1 MNQVRYQ
8 LSLLDPVSHYYQ
20 VRIEF
25 TPWSSAPIELQL
37 PAWIPGSYMIRDFA
51 RNVQRFQ
58 ATDSQGALSWQQL
71 NKQLWQVNHQGLPVR
86 IEYLVYAF
94 DLSVRANYFNDEV
107 AVINPAA
114 CCLEVIG
121 AAQLELE
128 LIAPSAYPDWR
139 VATGLSRDAN
149 TAFASFGL
157 YHAEHYQHLIDCPLL
172 CGNLC
177 IETFMLDAVPHHVV
191 VVGAYQQ
198 DMTRFSQE
206 LQRICAA
213 QRDVFGEL
221 PDDLSEYWFLTWA
234 VDKGYGGLE
243 HRNSTLLLCN
253 RFDLPNPLAPGQQ
266 TDDYITLLGL
276 CSHEYFHTWWVKRAR
291 PKALLHYQLNA
302 EQYTDQ
308 LWLYEGFT
316 SYFDDYALVKT
327 GLITVEKYLQL
338 LSETISRVTR
348 ASSQMHQ
355 SLAASSHNA
364 WTMYYK
370 QDENAQNAVVNYY
383 AKGSLVALCL
393 DAQLQQQG
401 LSLTGFM
408 QACWHAYGRTE
419 LGSDWDTLAAI
430 LLKYSQNPALVQE
443 LWHWVYQSGSLP
455 LEHAIQT
462 LGLSLCW
469 RAAINQQDVSGNKTF
484 VVEPR
489 AFGAWYEFKTD
500 GMAVSAVAEQ
510 SPAKQAGIMAG
521 DLIIAVDGLR
531 MTEQNW
537 REVNLRKARDATIE
551 LHLFR
556 QQRLLTVTLQPA
568 PAASTVA
575 ILTADPAQAPS
586 LQRWL
591 GIGA

>member
-20 VRIEF
+20 VSIEF

-51 RNVQRFQ
+51 RNLQRFE
-58 ATDSQGALSWQQL
+58 AFDGQGSLSWRQID
-71 NKQLWQVNHQGLPVR
+71 KQRWHVNHQGLPVR
-86 IEYLVYAF
+86 IQYLVYAF

-107 AVINPAA
+107 AVVNPAA
-114 CCLEVIG
+114 CCLEVQG
-121 AAQLELE
+121 AAHLEIQ
-128 LIAPSAYPDWR
+128 LIAPSAFPQWR
-139 VATGLSRDAN
+139 VATGLSRDPN
-149 TAFASFGL
+149 THFASFGL
-157 YHAEHYQHLIDCPLL
+157 YHAENYQQLIDCPLL
-172 CGNLC
+172 CGDLL
-177 IETFMLDAVPHHVV
+177 IESFMLDDIPHHVV
-191 VVGAYQQ
+191 VVGAYQP

-206 LQRICAA
+206 LQKICQA

-221 PDDLSEYWFLTWA
+221 PNDLSEYWFLTWA

-253 RFDLPNPLAPGQQ
+253 RFDLPNPRAVGQQ
-266 TDDYITLLGL
+266 TDDYVTLLGL

-291 PKALLHYQLNA
+291 PKALLDYRLHA

-327 GLITVEKYLQL
+327 GLVTVDKYLQL

-393 DAQLQQQG
+393 DARLQQQG

-408 QACWHAYGRTE
+408 QTCWHAFGRE
-419 LGSDWDTLAAI
+419 EHGSDWDTLAAI
-430 LLKYSQNPALVQE
+430 LLEYSQNPALVDD
-443 LWHWVYQSGSLP
+443 LWHWVHQTGVLP
-455 LEHAIQT
+455 LEQASET
-462 LGLSLCW
+462 LGLSLSW
-469 RAAINQQDVSGNKTF
+469 RTALNQQDVSGSKNF

-489 AFGAWYEFKTD
+489 AFGAWYEFKAD
-500 GMAVSAVAEQ
+500 GMAVSAVAEH
-510 SPAKQAGIMAG
+510 SPAKQAGVMAG

-537 REVNLRKARDATIE
+537 REVTQRNAGDTDIE
-551 LHLFR
+551 LYLFR
-556 QQRLLTVTLQPA
+556 QQRLIKTTLQPA
-568 PAASTVA
+568 PAATTVA
-575 ILTADPAQAPS
+575 ILTAQPAQAA
-586 LQRWL
+586 LWQKWL
-591 GIGA
+591 GIDA

>member
-20 VRIEF
+20 VSIEF

-51 RNVQRFQ
+51 RNLQRF
-58 ATDSQGALSWQQL
+58 AASDSKGALSWQQL
-71 NKQLWQVNHQGLPVR
+71 DKQQWQVNHQGLPVR

-121 AAQLELE
+121 AAGVELE

-139 VATGLSRDAN
+139 VATGLRRDAN
-149 TAFASFGL
+149 TGFASFGL
-157 YHAEHYQHLIDCPLL
+157 YHADHYQHLIDCPLL
-172 CGNLC
+172 CGELL
-177 IETFMLDAVPHHVV
+177 IETFTLGAIPHYVV
-191 VVGAYQQ
+191 VVGAYQP
-198 DMTRFSQE
+198 DMARFSQE

-221 PDDLSEYWFLTWA
+221 PHDLSEYWFLTWA

-253 RFDLPNPLAPGQQ
+253 RFDLPNPQAPSQQ

-291 PKALLHYQLNA
+291 PKVLLNYRLNA

-316 SYFDDYALVKT
+316 SYFDDYALVRT
-327 GLITVEKYLQL
+327 GLISVEKYLQL
-338 LSETISRVTR
+338 LSETFSRVTR

-393 DAQLQQQG
+393 DARLQQQG

-408 QACWHAYGRTE
+408 QACWQAFGREE
-419 LGSDWDTLAAI
+419 LGSDWDTVAAI
-430 LLKYSQNPALVQE
+430 LLEYSQNSALVQE
-443 LWHWVYQSGSLP
+443 LWQWVHQTGALP
-455 LEHAIQT
+455 IEHAIET
-462 LGLSLCW
+462 LGLSLSW
-469 RAAINQQDVSGNKTF
+469 RAALNQQDVSGNKTF

-537 REVNLRKARDATIE
+537 REVNQRKACDAAIE

-575 ILTADPAQAPS
+575 ILTANPAKAPS